1 MEIPKNIF
9 QYDWAAMS
17 AADQRAF
24 FAKNGFLVIPQLFT
38 PEEVDLMHKEI
49 EQYGLAEKKI
59 DMSEAF
65 CSAPSFCADGRSSK
79 ACFSAHEY
87 SRLQLHLL

>member
-1 MEIPKNIF
+1 MFSAKLRSKPAVGEVKMEFPKNIF

-49 EQYGLAEKKI
+49 EQ
-59 DMSEAF
+59 
-65 CSAPSFCADGRSSK
+65 
-79 ACFSAHEY
+79 
-87 SRLQLHLL
+87 